1 MLPYKPSGDR
11 PTYDLQEVQR
21 LVGQG
26 ELTRFISNAAI
37 LGADALL
44 IDRDGIVDVVLSLEP
59 QDFYKT
65 MEAERRPG
73 LWQDV
78 YHRRL
83 GEVELYIKLQID
95 HRRGAVVIQFTQW

>member
-1 MLPYKPSGDR
+1 MLPLEPKGDG
-11 PTYDLQEVQR
+11 PTYDLHEVQR

-26 ELTRFISNAAI
+26 ELTRLISNAAI
-37 LGADALL
+37 FGADALL

-65 MEAERRPG
+65 MEAERCPG

-78 YHRRL
+78 YHRRS

-95 HRRGAVVIQFTQW
+95 HRGRAVVIQFKRR

>member
-26 ELTRFISNAAI
+26 GVSCVITNAA
-37 LGADALL
+37 LDGAAEEGL
-44 IDRDGIVDVVLSLEP
+44 DRQEIIEAVLSLDESH
-59 QDFYKT
+59 FYKS
-65 MEAERRPG
+65 MGSNRFPS

-78 YHRRL
+78 YHL
-83 GEVELYIKLQID
+83 LFGGCDLYIKLQID
-95 HRRGAVVIQFTQW
+95 TGGFAVVIQCKRK